1 MKSRLYTQVQLLP
14 GSDQKKKKKS
24 QDSRVSSNRS
34 TKKGKDKKKKTP
46 ANSSIKLVGQYMRLG
61 VTIAD
66 QSLIPSTHLDLVVF
80 LSLNPRFTQLY
91 PKAPQ
96 AGTQEQV
103 LQT

>member
-14 GSDQKKKKKS
+14 GSDQKKKKS
-24 QDSRVSSNRS
+24 LDSRVSSNLS
-34 TKKGKDKKKKTP
+34 TKKGKDKKKTP